1 VTENN
6 QPLQAMSFI
15 LFERKDDTEMVD
27 EEKGVMPE
35 TKAEVE
41 TPAPKADA
49 KVATVDTAQVEAE
62 LEKTREALKKANKE
76 AADRRKRLDE
86 LEAAEEKR
94 KLDAMSDNEKVLA
107 KLQALET
114 EKAQLVLE
122 KQNFERRELQR
133 KVAKAVGL
141 PDGLALRLQ
150 GTDEEAMT
158 EDAKAILELLP
169 KPEEAKK
176 QPPKIEATNP
186 ANGQRGETVAQLRE
200 RLKGPSSKAMYD
212 PTWGKE
218 RGGGVRVVGE

>member
-1 VTENN
+1 
-6 QPLQAMSFI
+6 
-15 LFERKDDTEMVD
+15 MVD
-27 EEKGVMPE
+27 EPKEGAMPE
-35 TKAEVE
+35 TKVEVE

-49 KVATVDTAQVEAE
+49 KGATVDTAQVEAE

-107 KLQALET
+107 QLKTLES
-114 EKAQLVLE
+114 EKAQLLQD

-150 GTDEEAMT
+150 GADEETMT

-169 KPEEAKK
+169 KQPEETKK
-176 QPPKIEATNP
+176 PTPKIEATNP
-186 ANGQRGETVAQLRE
+186 ANGQRGETMTQMRE
-200 RLKGPSSKAMYD
+200 RVKGASSKAMYD

-218 RGGGVRVVGE
+218 RGGGVKIVGE